1 MLSVSGE
8 KALETLRKRNEIT
21 NSNLSDDLKRDLLE
35 GIERPGSM
43 PRGIEGI
50 HAKHSNYLA
59 NDSVETDSDY
69 VKHVISF
76 YREVYEEAFAMLA
89 KWETFFKE
97 ISG

>member
-1 MLSVSGE
+1 MPSVSGE
-8 KALETLRKRNEIT
+8 KALETLRKRNEIM
-21 NSNLSDDLKRDLLE
+21 NSNLSESLKRDLLE
-35 GIERPGSM
+35 DIARPGSM
-43 PRGIEGI
+43 PRGIEGLY
-50 HAKHSNYLA
+50 AKHSSYLA
-59 NDSVETDSDY
+59 NNSVETDSDY